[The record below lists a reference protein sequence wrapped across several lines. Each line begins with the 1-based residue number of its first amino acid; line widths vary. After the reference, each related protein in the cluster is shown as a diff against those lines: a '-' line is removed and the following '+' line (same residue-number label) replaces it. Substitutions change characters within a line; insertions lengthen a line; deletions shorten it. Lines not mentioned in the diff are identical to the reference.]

1 MSNIY
6 TGGYDATFKDAQKP
20 VIKSEMVPYL
30 EFAQENKID
39 TAIFEKLCRKEG
51 IDLSHFYHLKEHE
64 IMKYCYWDGTYFQ
77 AFPNLEKSFIYWDD
91 MVKTTAERIEEAK
104 RLRENK
110 EYSTLLFVVDT
121 IGQHL
126 LFEELYSEIPSEQR
140 YQCFIDL
147 YVRHDYGSTI
157 FDMNII
163 EDAKSKQ
170 SQDYRESALRR
181 LLEDA
186 EMKDGKIV
194 IYRGMGDESTP
205 VDEAMSWTL
214 SEKTAFFFA
223 KRLGETGMVY
233 KGLVRVEEVIDYITR
248 RSESEV
254 LINPGTAF
262 IEEEFPLIST
272 QEEISNLTDEG
283 LVAEYQAMRNHYI
296 LPDYFTNPNGLHGV
310 KHARRVLLHCISL
323 ANAIGLDEIERGIL
337 MLSACY
343 HDIGRKHDEACLE
356 HGAWSVEKVNEEGLE
371 ISYLISDGYSD
382 TYKEHMEDEDIEVMN
397 FLMTYH
403 SRPDEEGLRA
413 LETIEETY
421 LQEKCKKLF
430 LIFKDADALDRVRIN
445 DLDVTRLRTKEALM
459 RVKFAEDVLEFLE

>member
-1 MSNIY
+1 MSNVH
-6 TGGYDATFKDAQKP
+6 TGGFDSVFKDVKMP
-20 VIKSEMVPYL
+20 VQQEEMIPYL
-30 EFAQENKID
+30 DFAKANEMD
-39 TAIFEKLCRKEG
+39 TVNFERICVDEG
-51 IDLSHFYHLKEHE
+51 IDKDCFYHLKEHD
-64 IMKYCYWDGTYFQ
+64 IMRFCYWDGTYFQ
-77 AFPNLEKSFIYWDD
+77 AFPDLEHSFIGWEG
-91 MVKTTAERIEEAK
+91 MVKRTAERIKKAK
-104 RLRENK
+104 KFREDK
-110 EYSTLLFVVDT
+110 KFSTLIFVTDT
-121 IGQHL
+121 IGQHM
-126 LFEELYSEIPSEQR
+126 LFEEVYEEIPPEQR
-140 YQCFIDL
+140 YQLFMNM
-147 YVRHDYGSTI
+147 YVLHDYGVQI
-157 FDMNII
+157 FPSHIVK
-163 EDAKSKQ
+163 DAISNQ
-170 SQDYRESALRR
+170 SPEYRDVAMRR
-181 LLEDA
+181 LLDDA
-186 EMKDGKIV
+186 EIEDGKIV
-194 IYRGMGDESTP
+194 VYRGMGNGSTP
-205 VDEAMSWTL
+205 IEKAMSWTL

-223 KRLGETGMVY
+223 KRLGETGKVY

-262 IEEEFPLIST
+262 IEEEIPLIST

-371 ISYLISDGYSD
+371 MSYLISDGYSD
-382 TYKEHMEDEDIEVMN
+382 IYKEHMEDEDIEVMN

-413 LETIEETY
+413 LETIEDTY
-421 LQEKCKKLF
+421 LQERTKKLF